1 MAPIKPTE
9 SAKNAIYG
17 GQVET
22 YTNQARV
29 SKRNEGT
36 LSLGDG
42 YNYFK
47 DEKNQNKKRWWE
59 PSKIA

>member
-47 DEKNQNKKRWWE
+47 DEKNQYQKR
-59 PSKIA
+59 